1 MAAATGQ
8 RKQSG
13 PVVDPAAFNRLA
25 RLQRHAISSMP
36 HQDNTLGRFVDLPNV
51 GYHYRCVVSHDL
63 SVTSVGGPTGRW
75 LSGHFGGNTTRFT
88 APFGLLPNIKYALN
102 VSSPIYS
109 TDAYGNYIL
118 NLLHDRGLDPYAQVA
133 VGQIG
138 RNRKERFGFSILN
151 NTTGALVTPDSLV
164 AAATDYR
171 LRAIYPIHLTLGES
185 AGAGLVPAQD
195 IRIAPQ
201 LFLDTGSAA
210 TIASVAAD
218 LGAITGNYDVQ
229 LDYFTIGSPNVKP
242 DTSMVLQ
249 TRQEIQAVT
258 GTGEQIY
265 RPQIGGIF
273 LKEVMCVFNNSRA
286 IDPVTV
292 ELHQLRVQQ
301 NVEFETL
308 APRIRI
314 GDELRWYSKRMPDEM
329 WCIDH
334 TTGLGDP
341 TMPSLRDRIAS
352 NQMTRVEY
360 ILRWAAGT
368 AVVQTAEIRHYLQQ
382 LLPRPKVM

>member
-1 MAAATGQ
+1 
-8 RKQSG
+8 
-13 PVVDPAAFNRLA
+13 
-25 RLQRHAISSMP
+25 
-36 HQDNTLGRFVDLPNV
+36 
-51 GYHYRCVVSHDL
+51 
-63 SVTSVGGPTGRW
+63 
-75 LSGHFGGNTTRFT
+75 
-88 APFGLLPNIKYALN
+88 
-102 VSSPIYS
+102 
-109 TDAYGNYIL
+109 
-118 NLLHDRGLDPYAQVA
+118 
-133 VGQIG
+133 
-138 RNRKERFGFSILN
+138 
-151 NTTGALVTPDSLV
+151 
-164 AAATDYR
+164 
-171 LRAIYPIHLTLGES
+171 
-185 AGAGLVPAQD
+185 
-195 IRIAPQ
+195 
-201 LFLDTGSAA
+201 LFLDTGSAGQ
-210 TIASVAAD
+210 IASVAAD
-218 LGAITGNYDVQ
+218 LGAITGNYDVH

-308 APRIRI
+308 SPRIRI